1 MTLVFILLILFI
13 IFLAAHVF
21 ALDLRVSRLNDRLRN
36 VERALS
42 SMNKKYND

>member
-1 MTLVFILLILFI
+1 MIAALTFCLILI
-13 IFLAAHVF
+13 LVAVTITLEN
-21 ALDLRVSRLNDRLRN
+21 RVARLTDRLRN

>member
-1 MTLVFILLILFI
+1 MTASVAFALILI
-13 IFLAAHVF
+13 LCAMCLY
-21 ALDLRVSRLNDRLRN
+21 LDGRINTLTGRLRN

>member
-1 MTLVFILLILFI
+1 MTLAISFILI
-13 IFLAAHVF
+13 IFLAAGGF
-21 ALDLRVSRLNDRLRN
+21 ALELRVSRLNDRLLN

>member
-1 MTLVFILLILFI
+1 MTLAISFIFN
-13 IFLAAHVF
+13 IFLAAVMF
-21 ALDLRVSRLNDRLRN
+21 ALELRITYLNNRLRN

>member
-1 MTLVFILLILFI
+1 MTLAISFILI
-13 IFLAAHVF
+13 IFLAAAMF
-21 ALDLRVSRLNDRLRN
+21 ALELRITYLNNRLRN